1 MGGLWRGGHEDGTTV
16 GVLMGTT
23 KPIWAERK
31 HSSTWATDWRIL
43 LFRYNVGGRNCG
55 KYLESVDKVLAIE
68 AEYNA
73 MFSFGNVHLMV
84 SPLYDR

>member
-1 MGGLWRGGHEDGTTV
+1 MWEGG
-16 GVLMGTT
+16 
-23 KPIWAERK
+23 
-31 HSSTWATDWRIL
+31 
-43 LFRYNVGGRNCG
+43 CG
-55 KYLESVDKVLAIE
+55 KYLSLESVDKVLDIE